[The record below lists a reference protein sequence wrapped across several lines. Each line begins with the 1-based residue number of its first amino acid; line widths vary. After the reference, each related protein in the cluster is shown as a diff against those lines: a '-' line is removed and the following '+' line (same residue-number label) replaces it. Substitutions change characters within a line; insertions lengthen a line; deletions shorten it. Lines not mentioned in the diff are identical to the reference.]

1 MFRIKIEISGHTTKY
16 FLKKLIKLKIKLY
29 DIKYQKNKL
38 IIIVDKDDLDRIYK
52 VKGRLKIKI
61 LNRYGY
67 SKLSYLIYKYRFLI
81 LCFILSLFL
90 LLTLSRII
98 FSVEIICRDDELKEI
113 VRSDLENFGIKKYH
127 FIKSYKRKEEI
138 KKKILESEKE
148 SIEYIEIDRIGTK
161 YKVLIDEK
169 KINKEKE
176 DNTPR
181 NIVAKKSAMILKIEA
196 EEGEVKKKIYDYVEK
211 GDIIISGTI
220 MNKTREVKKVKAK
233 GKILGEIWYKVEV
246 EIPIKY
252 KEEELT
258 GSKKKV
264 LTLMFLNKEYSLELK
279 KYKNY
284 SFNETKLFSNPL
296 LPIRL
301 SILDKKESIV
311 TIHNYNINNVDKKA
325 ISLAKEKLGNIEIIY
340 EKVLKK
346 KLKRSTI
353 VVDIFF
359 KAKED
364 ITDYETIT
372 NLELR
377 EDVENE

>member
-1 MFRIKIEISGHTTKY
+1 MFRIKLEISGHTTKY

-38 IIIVDKDDLDRIYK
+38 IIIVDKSDIDKIYGI
-52 VKGRLKIKI
+52 KGRLKIRV

-67 SKLSYLIYKYRFLI
+67 SKLSYLIYKYRLLLFF
-81 LCFILSLFL
+81 FILSLFL

-98 FSVEIICRDDELKEI
+98 FSVEIICDNDELKEI
-113 VRSDLENFGIKKYH
+113 VRSDLEHFGIKKYH
-127 FIKSYKRKEEI
+127 FVKSYSKKEEI
-138 KKKILESEKE
+138 KKKILENEKT

-161 YKVLIDEK
+161 YKILIDEK
-169 KINKEKE
+169 KMNKEKP

-181 NIVAKKSAMILKIEA
+181 NIIAKTSAMILKIEA

-233 GKILGEIWYKVEV
+233 GKILGEIWYNVEV

-252 KEEELT
+252 KEETLT

-284 SFNETKLFSNPL
+284 SFNETKLFSNNI

-311 TIHNYNINNVDKKA
+311 TINNYNINNVDKKA
-325 ISLAKEKLGNIEIIY
+325 IEIAKEKLKNKEIIY

-359 KAKED
+359 KTKED
-364 ITDYETIT
+364 ITDYEVIT

>member
-1 MFRIKIEISGHTTKY
+1 MFRIKLEISGHTTKY

-38 IIIVDKDDLDRIYK
+38 IIIVDKSDIDKIYGI
-52 VKGRLKIKI
+52 KGRLKIRV

-67 SKLSYLIYKYRFLI
+67 SKLSYLIYKYRLLLFF
-81 LCFILSLFL
+81 FILSLFL

-98 FSVEIICRDDELKEI
+98 FSVEIICDNDELKEI
-113 VRSDLENFGIKKYH
+113 VRSDLEHFGIKKYH
-127 FIKSYKRKEEI
+127 FVKSYSKKEEI
-138 KKKILESEKE
+138 KKKILESEKTN
-148 SIEYIEIDRIGTK
+148 IEYIEIDRIGTK

-169 KINKEKE
+169 KMNKEKP

-181 NIVAKKSAMILKIEA
+181 NIIAKTSAMILKIEA

-233 GKILGEIWYKVEV
+233 GKILGEIWYNVEV

-252 KEEELT
+252 KEETLT

-284 SFNETKLFSNPL
+284 SFNETKLFSNNI

-311 TIHNYNINNVDKKA
+311 TINNYNINNVDKKA
-325 ISLAKEKLGNIEIIY
+325 IELAKEKLKNKEIIY

-359 KAKED
+359 KTKED
-364 ITDYETIT
+364 ITDYEVIT

>member
-1 MFRIKIEISGHTTKY
+1 MFRIKLEISGHTTKY

-38 IIIVDKDDLDRIYK
+38 IIIVDKSDIDKIYGI
-52 VKGRLKIKI
+52 KGRLKIRV

-67 SKLSYLIYKYRFLI
+67 SKLSYLIYKYRLLLFF
-81 LCFILSLFL
+81 FILSLFL

-98 FSVEIICRDDELKEI
+98 FSVEIICDNDELKEI
-113 VRSDLENFGIKKYH
+113 VRSDLEHFGIKKYH
-127 FIKSYKRKEEI
+127 FVKSYSKKEEI
-138 KKKILESEKE
+138 KKKILENEKT

-161 YKVLIDEK
+161 YKILIDEK
-169 KINKEKE
+169 KMNKEKP

-181 NIVAKKSAMILKIEA
+181 NIIAKTSAMILKIEA

-233 GKILGEIWYKVEV
+233 GKILGEIWYNVEV

-252 KEEELT
+252 KEETLT

-284 SFNETKLFSNPL
+284 SFNETKLFSNNI

-311 TIHNYNINNVDKKA
+311 TINNYNINNVDKKA
-325 ISLAKEKLGNIEIIY
+325 IEIAKEKLKNKEIIY